1 MSAIS
6 PNLSP
11 RRFLVAGRTSEAAG
25 YMAPNLFGQA
35 ESLVEH
41 AISESASAKIAVQTV
56 RQNVSVLLGP
66 AGNIAVLTG
75 PDGKLFIDSAIVN
88 SGSQASMALA
98 NIARIGSRVA
108 DRRTTV

>member
-1 MSAIS
+1 MMSAIS

-35 ESLVEH
+35 ESL
-41 AISESASAKIAVQTV
+41 
-56 RQNVSVLLGP
+56 G
-66 AGNIAVLTG
+66 GNIAVLTG

-98 NIARIGSRVA
+98 NIARVGSRIA
-108 DRRTTV
+108 DRRITI